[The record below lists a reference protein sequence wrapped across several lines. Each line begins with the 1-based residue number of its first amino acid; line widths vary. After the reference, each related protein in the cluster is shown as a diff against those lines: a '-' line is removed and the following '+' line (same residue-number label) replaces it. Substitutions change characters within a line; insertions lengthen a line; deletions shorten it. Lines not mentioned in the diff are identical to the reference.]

1 MSLLQIDFKIDSAN
15 QNCSGVGAF
24 FFFSRNLTNIF
35 VEKQKVKNRQ
45 NTPDEGSHQELLPR

>member
-15 QNCSGVGAF
+15 QNCSGVGL
-24 FFFSRNLTNIF
+24 FFFSRNLTNFF